1 MFSKFKKSLK
11 RALIFVLILGV
22 IFVIVLTVTNL
33 TGDKLFSRKVTPVLI
48 DSDSGNE
55 IDDLFAISRALI
67 APELKIVGLTS
78 AHWEF
83 AENSKDSSLV
93 VSQKL
98 NEQLLSLFGKSSIPH
113 PRGAKRALQYGKEP
127 QPRPSPAA
135 EFIIKKAHEMEKKK
149 KLNVVTLGAL
159 TNIASAIMM
168 DPEIIPKIRIY
179 MMGLKYDPKTKI
191 WNKNEFNTRND
202 LDAVDYL
209 LNTSGLEMHIMT
221 ATTSEVLVFDK
232 EETLKY
238 LDNKEKPWEFLVNKW
253 NEKYPSFDEWI
264 MWDLAIIEALI
275 DPELAKK
282 EETLTPPENKQRTVN
297 VYTYINKELMI
308 ADFYSEVLKYK
319 SDEKDEI

>member
-1 MFSKFKKSLK
+1 MFSRFKKSLK
-11 RALIFVLILGV
+11 RALIFILILGL

-48 DSDSGNE
+48 DTDSGNE
-55 IDDLFAISRALI
+55 IDDLFAVSRALI
-67 APELKIVGLTS
+67 APELDIVGLTS

-83 AENSKDSSLV
+83 DQNAGDSSLE
-93 VSQKL
+93 VSQEL
-98 NEQLLSLFGKSSIPH
+98 NEQLLALFNKSAIPH
-113 PRGAKRALQYGKEP
+113 PRGARKALKFDKEP

-159 TNIASAIMM
+159 TNVASAIMM

-209 LNTSGLEMHIMT
+209 LNTGGLEMHIMT

-238 LDNKEKPWEFLVNKW
+238 LDDKVKPWEFLMNKW
-253 NEKYPSFDEWI
+253 NEKYPSFGEWI

-275 DPELAKK
+275 DSELAKK
-282 EETLTPPENKQRTVN
+282 EETLTPPENKQRTVK

-308 ADFYSEVLKYK
+308 ADFYAKALKYQR
-319 SDEKDEI
+319 EEEEE

>member
-1 MFSKFKKSLK
+1 MLSRFKQSFK
-11 RALIFVLILGV
+11 RALVFILILAV
-22 IFVIVLTVTNL
+22 IFIIVLTITTL
-33 TGDKLFSRKVTPVLI
+33 TGDKLFSRKVATVLI

-55 IDDLFAISRALI
+55 MDDLFAISRALI

-83 AENSKDSSLV
+83 AEDAGDSSLE

-98 NEQLLSLFGKSSIPH
+98 NEQLLALFGKLAIPH
-113 PRGAKRALQYGKEP
+113 PRGANKALKFSPEP
-127 QPRPSPAA
+127 QPIPSPAA

-159 TNIASAIMM
+159 TNVASAIMM

-209 LNTSGLEMHIMT
+209 LNTHGLEMHIMT
-221 ATTSEVLVFDK
+221 ATTSEILVFDK
-232 EETLKY
+232 EETLNY
-238 LDNKEKPWEFLVNKW
+238 LNDKGKPWEFLVSRW
-253 NEKYPSFDEWI
+253 NEKYPAYDEWI

-275 DPELAKK
+275 DPELARQ

-308 ADFYSEVLKYK
+308 ADFYSKVMKFQRE
-319 SDEKDEI
+319 E